1 MNSRK
6 VTNERRTLNKVRQK
20 LSELKFCREILKETK
35 ELYAEYDL
43 ELNFVLDETTTL
55 VSGAP
60 VKDNI
65 STEIVLSETVE
76 DNVDSETNNSQTDN
90 SQDKFNSD
98 NNSVEE
104 SNTPE
109 SPQWMKKLFKKIA
122 FETHP
127 DRLINR
133 EDLTSVEKTQ
143 REEWYKEAQAAFD
156 AIDGLPLLEIA
167 EKLQVSISIS
177 LEEQLEIITAGIIT
191 INQQIKG
198 CKDLVGWAWGENE
211 GNIDVRVK
219 LIQYVRAYLKMII
232 VDEKMIKDYIIE
244 FEGGSPATQSDLQE
258 FKNRKAKV
266 RKPGSHP
273 GPRLQSIRKQQ

>member
-43 ELNFVLDETTTL
+43 ELNFVLDETTAL
-55 VSGAP
+55 VSSSLRKESVG
-60 VKDNI
+60 
-65 STEIVLSETVE
+65 TEIVTAETIE
-76 DNVDSETNNSQTDN
+76 DNVDSQTNNPQSDN
-90 SQDKFNSD
+90 SQHKSGTD

-104 SNTPE
+104 SPGAE
-109 SPQWMKKLFKKIA
+109 APQWMKKLFKKIA

-127 DRLINR
+127 DTLINR
-133 EDLTSVEKTQ
+133 DDLTPAEKAK

-156 AIDGLPLLEIA
+156 AVDGLPLLEIA

-177 LEEQLEIITAGIIT
+177 LKEQLEIITAGITTIT
-191 INQQIKG
+191 QQIKD
-198 CKDLVGWAWGENE
+198 CKDLVGWVWGENE

-219 LIQYVRAYLKMII
+219 LIQYIRAYLKMLVI
-232 VDEKMIKDYIIE
+232 DEKIIKDYIIE
-244 FEGGSPATQSDLQE
+244 FEGGSIVTQSELQE